1 MKVYVVTSCRLDIS
15 NGNVSTVVLRGY
27 NTQEAADAWIKKVTE
42 LDPSFNEDEDWYEV
56 DEITIYEE

>member
-1 MKVYVVTSCRLDIS
+1 MKAYVVTSCRLDIS